1 MKDPFSEFSKGN
13 VICKYQM
20 VERLGNH
27 KRRDRVFSFM
37 LLVWVVFWIWAT
49 TRIQY
54 SWIPITI
61 AFFPFLLG
69 TILFKVVFPYR
80 AIGLVTFQGSTITF
94 DTNTEA
100 KVSVDLNR
108 LQSFQLFRS
117 IPRTFHAKVRTAPRA
132 YGIVIRKGEETR
144 EYHVLNE
151 MLLTQTDEQQFM
163 SPPPPLSVTLS
174 ILTTHFKV
182 RFYDMKGREMD
193 VIP

>member
-1 MKDPFSEFSKGN
+1 MKGPFSEFSKGN

-20 VERLGNH
+20 VELLGNH
-27 KRRDRVFSFM
+27 KRRDRILSFI

-69 TILFKVVFPYR
+69 SILFKLVFPYR

-100 KVSVDLNR
+100 EVSVNLNR
-108 LQSFQLFRS
+108 LQRLRCFV
-117 IPRTFHAKVRTAPRA
+117 PFHAPSMRRSELPLGPMVLSSGKA
-132 YGIVIRKGEETR
+132 TR
-144 EYHVLNE
+144 SGNI
-151 MLLTQTDEQQFM
+151 MC
-163 SPPPPLSVTLS
+163 
-174 ILTTHFKV
+174 
-182 RFYDMKGREMD
+182 
-193 VIP
+193 